1 MNQFARLAKRTAT
14 ILLIASFFLPL
25 TRCKSMA
32 QEDVPISESVNKDQA
47 PVIRYIDI
55 YGYNTVALK
64 DWPVWALTFFW
75 PLVFQ
80 VARLIAPSKLNT
92 TTLFVVEAL
101 LLGFSAFQISY
112 LIYISD
118 GVRYGSYIA
127 YTGILTYALALI
139 AEFREQRLVKGNQR
153 GRIKGYGGH

>member
-1 MNQFARLAKRTAT
+1 MSQFARLAKRIAT

-25 TRCKSMA
+25 TRCTSVV
-32 QEDVPISESVNKDQA
+32 QVEEISEVVKKDRT
-47 PVIRYIDI
+47 PVVQYTDI
-55 YGYNTVALK
+55 HGYETVAYK
-64 DWPVWALTFFW
+64 DWPIWALTFFW
-75 PLVFQ
+75 PLIFQ
-80 VARLIAPSKLNT
+80 IARLIAPSKSNT
-92 TTLFVVEAL
+92 TTLIVVEAL

-139 AEFREQRLVKGNQR
+139 AEFREQHLTTHSSGQPPRNLSKL
-153 GRIKGYGGH
+153 